1 MSSPYD
7 PNAGGQVPP
16 PPGGY
21 PGQAPPP
28 AGYPGQAPPPPAGY
42 PGPAYPNSPGAQ
54 QGYTPQRPGML
65 TAAAVIA
72 FVAAGFQIIAGIIA
86 MAAGGVANS
95 LEDDLDTGT
104 SYGALAMVLG
114 VLALVYGAV
123 YIWGGV
129 VALSGKNTIVL
140 TVIAGI
146 SLLTEVIGMIIL
158 GPPSGILGMALGAV
172 IIGLAMAGPSR
183 EFVRSKG
190 GKTF

>member
-1 MSSPYD
+1 MASPYD

-16 PPGGY
+16 G
-21 PGQAPPP
+21 
-28 AGYPGQAPPPPAGY
+28 GYPGQAPPPPAGY
-42 PGPAYPNSPGAQ
+42 PGPAYPNTPGAQ

-65 TAAAVIA
+65 TAAAVLA
-72 FVAAGFQIIAGIIA
+72 FVSAGFQIIAGIIA
-86 MAAGGVANS
+86 MAAGGVADS

-104 SYGALAMVLG
+104 NYGALAMVLG
-114 VLALVYGAV
+114 LLALVYGAV

-146 SLLTEVIGMIIL
+146 SALTEIIGMIIL
-158 GPPSGILGMALGAV
+158 GPPSGILGIALGAV
-172 IIGLAMAGPSR
+172 IIGLTMAGPSR